1 MENKVKILVCD
12 DERGVRDSLKL
23 ILEPEYDL
31 SYVTNG
37 EEALRALEGS
47 NPDLMILDVKMPRM
61 GGVEALEKIKQ
72 LRPGIKV
79 LMITGYESHDVAAQA
94 TKLGANDYLTKPF
107 EAKRV
112 LSQVRA
118 LLSR

>member
-61 GGVEALEKIKQ
+61 GGVEALRTIKD
-72 LRPGIKV
+72 LRPSIKV

-94 TKLGANDYLTKPF
+94 TKVGADDYLTKPF
-107 EAKRV
+107 ESKKVLAKI
-112 LSQVRA
+112 QA
-118 LLSR
+118 LLGK

>member
-1 MENKVKILVCD
+1 MEKDRILVCD
-12 DERGVRDSLKL
+12 DEQGVRDSLKL

-37 EEALRALEGS
+37 EEAIERLKADNPAL
-47 NPDLMILDVKMPRM
+47 LILDVKMPRM
-61 GGVEALEKIKQ
+61 GGVEALQTVKR

-94 TKLGANDYLTKPF
+94 TKLGADDYLTKPF
-107 EAKRV
+107 EAKKV
-112 LSQVRA
+112 LSKVQA
-118 LLSR
+118 LLSS